1 MLAELY
7 SIRTNEAPI
16 NTPIHLPEH
25 ETKKFIARRLC
36 AARAKRM
43 MITQLVRLLKISRL
57 IGFIHT
63 QLHGEE
69 LSNDPLPTVQENVA
83 TRKAVLVD
91 VREPGEWQEGHVEG
105 AISLPLSSLK
115 KGPDTSTLE
124 KELPKDKI
132 VYTHCVM
139 GVRALKAA
147 KILEELGYN
156 VRPLKAGYED
166 LVKAGFKKRL
176 IRKSRTII
184 RNCDICC

>member
-1 MLAELY
+1 MFESLPMLAELY

-16 NTPIHLPEH
+16 NAPIHMPEH

-36 AARAKRM
+36 AARAKRI
-43 MITQLVRLLKISRL
+43 MITQLVRLLTISSL

-115 KGPDTSTLE
+115 KGPNTSTFE

-166 LVKAGFKKRL
+166 LVKAGFKKAA
-176 IRKSRTII
+176 
-184 RNCDICC
+184 N